1 MIEPSRTVLS
11 AIQRKTMATRPLP
24 EAVESRYAPYI
35 QELHEF
41 FATSGVPFGSPDDV
55 VLVADRLQEKG
66 SFSEDLGSL
75 IRSMVL
81 REGGAM
87 PHAQLLEILSL
98 AIAGPELAL
107 APQQY
112 RDPLRQLLSFI
123 SGVMRRPWNV
133 PSSENAE
140 VVPFPTANTPT
151 ADTPART
158 SEPETFAPRVAIFE
172 KMRDEQMRNQH
183 AEPLPRTV
191 EMPIHER
198 SDTVARE
205 STRAVASA
213 MGAAPRRL
221 TRLQRNLLLGAGG
234 IMALA
239 AILTFLMRPTTPAEV
254 FQVGPAPTQVAAP
267 AHIAVNGRVS
277 PRPAQPEQPVA
288 SSASPSPA
296 SSPAVSGA
304 IQDTAPAKPS
314 ANGQSDYQLNR
325 RPKTAVSA
333 PSNSSSAQPAS
344 QAPPQSATGAIT
356 SPSSPTTEYPSS
368 VGPNVSEASAA
379 PVVRHP
385 LYRDPDS
392 SIAGD
397 LPAGQ
402 SSGPSSPSR
411 SFTVSSGVMAS
422 YLISH
427 PDPEYP
433 TLARLAHIQGQV
445 IMQAVVAKDGSVSTV
460 RVLRGNR
467 LLRRAAEEA
476 VRTWRYRPY
485 RFGGRAIDVATI
497 VTVDFH
503 NHD

>member
-1 MIEPSRTVLS
+1 
-11 AIQRKTMATRPLP
+11 MATRPLP
-24 EAVESRYAPYI
+24 ETVESRYAPYI

-98 AIAGPELAL
+98 AIAGPELAP

-112 RDPLRQLLSFI
+112 RDPLRQLLAFI

-140 VVPFPTANTPT
+140 VVPFPTADTPT
-151 ADTPART
+151 RT
-158 SEPETFAPRVAIFE
+158 SEPETFAPRVAVFE

-183 AEPLPRTV
+183 AEPLSRTV

-198 SDTVARE
+198 PDTVARE
-205 STRAVASA
+205 STRPVASE
-213 MGAAPRRL
+213 MRAARRRL
-221 TRLQRNLLLGAGG
+221 TPLQRNFLLGAGG

-239 AILTFLMRPTTPAEV
+239 AILTFLLRPTTPAEV
-254 FQVGPAPTQVAAP
+254 FQVGPVPTAVAAP
-267 AHIAVNGRVS
+267 APTAVKGRQS
-277 PRPAQPEQPVA
+277 PQPAQPEQAVA
-288 SSASPSPA
+288 SSASPPSAASPV
-296 SSPAVSGA
+296 VSGQ
-304 IQDTAPAKPS
+304 IQEPAPAKPS
-314 ANGQSDYQLNR
+314 AYGQSGYPQLNR

-333 PSNSSSAQPAS
+333 GSNSAPSQPVS
-344 QAPPQSATGAIT
+344 QTPQSAAGAYSPY
-356 SPSSPTTEYPSS
+356 SPSPNSPTTEYSPSA
-368 VGPNVSEASAA
+368 GPNGGEASAA
-379 PVVRHP
+379 PVGRHP
-385 LYRDPDS
+385 VYRDPDA

-397 LPAGQ
+397 LPTGQ
-402 SSGPSSPSR
+402 SSAPSSPAR
-411 SFTVSSGVMAS
+411 YFTVSSGVMAS

-467 LLRRAAEEA
+467 LLRGAAEEA
-476 VRTWRYRPY
+476 VRHWRYRPY

-503 NHD
+503 NHS

>member
-1 MIEPSRTVLS
+1 
-11 AIQRKTMATRPLP
+11 MATRPLP

-41 FATSGVPFGSPDDV
+41 FATSGIPFGSPDDV

-98 AIAGPELAL
+98 AIAGPELAP

-112 RDPLRQLLSFI
+112 RDPLRQLLAFI

-140 VVPFPTANTPT
+140 VVPFPTA
-151 ADTPART
+151 DTSTRT
-158 SEPETFAPRVAIFE
+158 SEPETFAPRVAVFE

-183 AEPLPRTV
+183 AEPLSRTV

-198 SDTVARE
+198 PDTVARE
-205 STRAVASA
+205 STRPVASEMRA
-213 MGAAPRRL
+213 VRRRL
-221 TRLQRNLLLGAGG
+221 TPLQRNFLLGAGG

-239 AILTFLMRPTTPAEV
+239 AIITFLLRPTPSAEV

-267 AHIAVNGRVS
+267 AHTAVNGRVS
-277 PRPAQPEQPVA
+277 PRPAQSEQPVA
-288 SSASPSPA
+288 SSTSPSPA
-296 SSPAVSGA
+296 ASPVVSGQ
-304 IQDTAPAKPS
+304 IQDTVPAKPS
-314 ANGQSDYQLNR
+314 ANGQSGYPQLNR

-333 PSNSSSAQPAS
+333 SSNSSPAQPAS
-344 QAPPQSATGAIT
+344 QTQSATGAT
-356 SPSSPTTEYPSS
+356 PSPNSPTTEYPSS

-379 PVVRHP
+379 PVARHP
-385 LYRDPDS
+385 VYRDPDA

-397 LPAGQ
+397 LPSDQ

-411 SFTVSSGVMAS
+411 YFTVSSGVMAS

-476 VRTWRYRPY
+476 VRNWRYRPY

-503 NHD
+503 NRD